1 MATWIISVFSAVF
14 VVSVLSIILPEGR
27 LAKFV
32 KPLISLVVIIIVIAP
47 FIDSDEFVNDFTTIG
62 SKEIKTDSDFLEHVT
77 YNKIDLYT
85 KNCIKIAEKNG
96 INGSE
101 ILIEY
106 SIDDNFTIKI
116 SAVSVNL
123 KNAVISSDE
132 EHIVILQRLS
142 SKISDYLKIDASKVT
157 IYE

>member
-96 INGSE
+96 INDSE

-106 SIDDNFTIKI
+106 SVDDNFTITI
-116 SAVSVNL
+116 SEVSINL
-123 KNAVISSDE
+123 KNTVISSED
-132 EHIVILQRLS
+132 EHIVILQRL
-142 SKISDYLKIDASKVT
+142 KNDISEYLGIDTTGVK